1 MAKTKLRTDNID
13 LSGSTEALELPIGTT
28 AQRQLS
34 VEYLI
39 VAGGGGG
46 DMDERGGAGAGGVLS
61 GTVDLDLHKT
71 YTITV
76 GAGGAKNGSGSA
88 NDSTSGENSVFY
100 NFTAIGGANATFN
113 TTTLRGV
120 SGGSGAGATGH
131 YSASCTPGTPGDG
144 VQGQGYAGGAGY
156 GRCSNDEAGGGGGGA
171 GAKGGDASSNTG
183 GAGGIGIISYIKDPT
198 GTKYAGG
205 GGGGGRTTGGT
216 AVAGYGGSDGVAGT
230 NASDATANTGGG
242 GGSTGGNIGGVRGG
256 NGGSGVVIIRYSSV
270 YSGNVTLT
278 GVSGTVDNAIS
289 GSTDLYA
296 EITSG
301 SGTIEFISG
310 PNIETGTIRENTTTG
325 NLEIYTGDQGWR
337 VIKQIGQDVGTVPT
351 NNFVA
356 ALYTGTGGA
365 KSVDLG
371 FQPDLTW
378 IKGRDTSGKWN
389 VFYDS
394 IRGATSMLSSNATD
408 QAVTYG
414 SVTPTSTGFA
424 IGATSAGDLNSSGEN
439 YVSWNWKA
447 GGAPTASNS
456 AGAGNVP
463 TLGSVMIDG
472 VASTSAVAGNVE
484 ATKMSVNTK
493 VEFSIVNFTS
503 LSGGTN
509 QVPHGLSDVPDL
521 FIFKRIDSA
530 ESWWSYTQVTDGS
543 LDYYTL
549 NTTDATSHAT
559 ETAPTSTTVYQP
571 TSGSGR
577 NYILYCFK
585 SKAGMSLIG
594 SYTGTGSATSSPKI
608 YTGFEPA
615 WLMTKPVS
623 TTGWWYIFDN
633 KRSTSNPRDRI
644 LGANSSDQEY
654 QSSNYNVNFY
664 NDGFQYRNSTI
675 CCNDAG
681 VDYIFMCFAS

>member
-28 AQRQLS
+28 AQRQFS

-171 GAKGGDASSNTG
+171 GAKGGDASPNTG

-256 NGGSGVVIIRYSSV
+256 DGGSGVVIIRYSSV

-337 VIKQIGQDVGTVPT
+337 AIKQIGQDVGLVPS
-351 NNFVA
+351 NNFAV
-356 ALYTGTGGA
+356 ALYTGNGGA

-371 FQPDLTW
+371 FQPGLTW
-378 IKGRDTSGKWN
+378 IKGRDTNGKWN
-389 VFYDS
+389 VWYDVQ
-394 IRGATSMLSSNATD
+394 RGPTNMLSSNSEDAE
-408 QAVTYG
+408 ATYG

-424 IGATSAGDLNSSGEN
+424 IGAASAGDLNSNGEK

-447 GGAPTASNS
+447 SDSFSYPAVGSQIASAGYTNVAAGFSMVEYTGVLSSSGSYEVQHGLGGVPEIIISKEINRASTRWVVRTQMIDNNPYSYLIFYSPGDAALAQLNSSDGTLNLPTATKFDINW
-456 AGAGNVP
+456 N
-463 TLGSVMIDG
+463 TSV
-472 VASTSAVAGNVE
+472 
-484 ATKMSVNTK
+484 
-493 VEFSIVNFTS
+493 
-503 LSGGTN
+503 GTN
-509 QVPHGLSDVPDL
+509 GYD
-521 FIFKRIDSA
+521 IIA
-530 ESWWSYTQVTDGS
+530 
-543 LDYYTL
+543 
-549 NTTDATSHAT
+549 
-559 ETAPTSTTVYQP
+559 
-571 TSGSGR
+571 
-577 NYILYCFK
+577 YCFR
-585 SKAGMSLIG
+585 SIPGYSLIG
-594 SYTGTGSATSSPKI
+594 KYTGTGSATSSPKI

-615 WLMTKPVS
+615 WLMTKPAS

-633 KRSTSNPRDRI
+633 KRSTSNPRDII
-644 LGANSSDQEY
+644 LGANSSDAEY
-654 QSSNYNVNFY
+654 TSSNYNVNFY

-681 VDYIFMCFAS
+681 VEYLFMCFAS